1 VARLKFTDGRE
12 VFVDEDKMIA
22 EIEEG
27 ETEYGRDLVQYD
39 PYVNPSDEIT
49 TADVDA
55 ALRIA
60 RIRAVKP
67 ADIKRAVRRKK
78 AVAAALHKIEFRA
91 DLFAMDEAETLELV
105 GGPLRELLTS
115 LAEVKGVDVAVASKI
130 LHLKRPALVPILD
143 RYIYTFYSYI
153 YHAGKK
159 ARNVET
165 AVRLL
170 REMRAD
176 GMRNLNVLYGL
187 AERMNEAANKKLPPG
202 LGVALTPARVLDRV
216 IWRHIKKRTGLRTS

>member
-1 VARLKFTDGRE
+1 MARLEFTDGRE
-12 VFVDEDKMIA
+12 IYVDEDKMIA

-27 ETEYGRDLVQYD
+27 EAEYGRDIVQYD
-39 PYVNPSDEIT
+39 PFVNPGDEIT

-78 AVAAALHKIEFRA
+78 AVAEALPKIEYRA
-91 DLFAMDEAETLELV
+91 DLFSLNEAETLELID
-105 GGPLRELLTS
+105 GPLRELITS
-115 LAEVKGVDVAVASKI
+115 LAEVKGVDVAMASKI

-143 RYIYTFYSYI
+143 RYVYSFYSYI

-170 REMRAD
+170 KEMRDD
-176 GMRNLNVLYGL
+176 GLVNLNVLTAL
-187 AERMNEAANKKLPPG
+187 AEHMSDAANAKLPPG
-202 LGVALTPARVLDRV
+202 RKVALTPARALDRV
-216 IWRHIKKRTGLRTS
+216 IWRHIKKRTG

>member
-1 VARLKFTDGRE
+1 MAKLEFTDGRE
-12 VFVDEDKMIA
+12 IYVDEDKMIA

-27 ETEYGRDLVQYD
+27 EAYYGRDIFEYD
-39 PYVNPSDEIT
+39 PHVNPSDEIT

-67 ADIKRAVRRKK
+67 ADIRRAIKSKK
-78 AVAAALHKIEFRA
+78 AIGTALHQIEFAA
-91 DLFAMDEAETLELV
+91 DLFAMDEGETLELV
-105 GGPLRELLTS
+105 DGPLRELITS

-143 RYIYTFYSYI
+143 RYVFSFYSYI

-159 ARNVET
+159 SRNVET

-170 REMRAD
+170 KEIRDD
-176 GMRNLNVLYGL
+176 GLNNLNVLNGL
-187 AERMNEAANKKLPPG
+187 ARRINDAANEKLPPG
-202 LGVALTPARVLDRV
+202 QTVALTPARVLDRV
-216 IWRHIKKRTGLRTS
+216 IWRHIKKRTG

>member
-1 VARLKFTDGRE
+1 VARLKFTDGRAIY
-12 VFVDEDKMIA
+12 VDEDKMIA

-27 ETEYGRDLVQYD
+27 EAEYGRDIVQYD

-60 RIRAVKP
+60 RIRAVKA
-67 ADIKRAVRRKK
+67 ADIKRAVKSKK
-78 AVAAALHKIEFRA
+78 AVADALSKIEYRA
-91 DLFAMDEAETLELV
+91 DLFSMDEAETLALV
-105 GGPLRELLTS
+105 HGPLRELITS
-115 LAEVKGVDVAVASKI
+115 LAEIKGVDVAVASKI

-143 RYIYTFYSYI
+143 RYVFTFYSYI
-153 YHAGKK
+153 YHAGRK

-170 REMRAD
+170 KEFRAD
-176 GMRNLNVLYGL
+176 GLTNLNVLTAL
-187 AERMNEAANKKLPPG
+187 ARRINDAANKTLPAG
-202 LGVALTPARVLDRV
+202 RRVSLTPIRVLDRV
-216 IWRHIKKRTGLRTS
+216 IWRHIKKRTG

>member
-1 VARLKFTDGRE
+1 MAKLKFTDGRE
-12 VFVDEDKMIA
+12 IYVDEDKMIA
-22 EIEEG
+22 EIKEG
-27 ETEYGRDLVQYD
+27 GADYGRDIFEYD
-39 PYVNPSDEIT
+39 PHVNPSDEIT

-67 ADIKRAVRRKK
+67 ADIRRAIKSK
-78 AVAAALHKIEFRA
+78 QAIANALRKIEF
-91 DLFAMDEAETLELV
+91 
-105 GGPLRELLTS
+105 
-115 LAEVKGVDVAVASKI
+115 DVALASKI

-143 RYIYTFYSYI
+143 RYVFTFYSYI

-170 REMRAD
+170 KEIRDD
-176 GMRNLNVLYGL
+176 GLNNLNVLTAL
-187 AERMNEAANKKLPPG
+187 ARRINDAANKKLPPG
-202 LGVALTPARVLDRV
+202 QKVALTPARVLDRV
-216 IWRHIKKRTGLRTS
+216 IWRHIKKRTG

>member
-1 VARLKFTDGRE
+1 MARLKFTDGRAIY
-12 VFVDEDKMIA
+12 VDEDKMIA

-27 ETEYGRDLVQYD
+27 EAEYGRDIVQYD

-60 RIRAVKP
+60 RIRAVKA
-67 ADIKRAVRRKK
+67 ADIKRAVKSKK
-78 AVAAALHKIEFRA
+78 AVADALSKIEYRA
-91 DLFAMDEAETLELV
+91 DLFSMDEAETLALV
-105 GGPLRELLTS
+105 HGPLRELITS
-115 LAEVKGVDVAVASKI
+115 LAEIKGVDVAVASKI

-143 RYIYTFYSYI
+143 RYVFTFYSYI
-153 YHAGKK
+153 YHAGRK

-170 REMRAD
+170 KEFRAD
-176 GMRNLNVLYGL
+176 GLTNLNVLTAL
-187 AERMNEAANKKLPPG
+187 ARRINDAANKTLPAG
-202 LGVALTPARVLDRV
+202 RRVSLTPIRVLDRV
-216 IWRHIKKRTGLRTS
+216 IWRHIKKRTG

>member
-1 VARLKFTDGRE
+1 MAKLEFTDGRE
-12 VFVDEDKMIA
+12 IHVDEDKMIA

-27 ETEYGRDLVQYD
+27 AADYGRDIFEYD
-39 PYVNPSDEIT
+39 PHVNPSDEIT

-67 ADIKRAVRRKK
+67 ADIRRAIKNKRAIGN
-78 AVAAALHKIEFRA
+78 ALHKIEFRA
-91 DLFAMDEAETLELV
+91 DLFSMKEAETLEV
-105 GGPLRELLTS
+105 IDGPLRKLITS
-115 LAEVKGVDVAVASKI
+115 LAEIKGVDVALASKI

-143 RYIYTFYSYI
+143 RYVFTFYSYI

-170 REMRAD
+170 KEIRDD
-176 GMRNLNVLYGL
+176 GLNNLNVLTAL
-187 AERMNEAANKKLPPG
+187 AGHINDAANKKLPPG
-202 LGVALTPARVLDRV
+202 QKVALTPARVLDRV
-216 IWRHIKKRTGLRTS
+216 IWRHIKKRTG

>member
-1 VARLKFTDGRE
+1 MAKLEFTDGRE
-12 VFVDEDKMIA
+12 IYVDEDKMIA

-27 ETEYGRDLVQYD
+27 AADYGRDILEYD
-39 PYVNPSDEIT
+39 PHVNPSDEIT

-67 ADIKRAVRRKK
+67 ADIRRAIKSKK
-78 AVAAALHKIEFRA
+78 AIANALHKIEYRA
-91 DLFAMDEAETLELV
+91 DLFSMNEGETLEV
-105 GGPLRELLTS
+105 VDGPLRKLITS
-115 LAEVKGVDVAVASKI
+115 LAEIKGVDVALASKI

-143 RYIYTFYSYI
+143 RYVYTFYSYI

-170 REMRAD
+170 KEIRDD
-176 GMRNLNVLYGL
+176 GLINLNVLNGL
-187 AERMNEAANKKLPPG
+187 ARSIDDAANEKLPPG
-202 LGVALTPARVLDRV
+202 QKVALTPARVLDRV
-216 IWRHIKKRTGLRTS
+216 IWRHIKKRTG

>member
-1 VARLKFTDGRE
+1 MAKLKFTDGRE
-12 VFVDEDKMIA
+12 VYVDEEKLVA

-27 ETEYGRDLVQYD
+27 EAEYGRDIVEYD

-55 ALRIA
+55 ALRVA

-67 ADIKRAVRRKK
+67 ADIRRAIKNKRAV
-78 AVAAALHKIEFRA
+78 ANALHKIEFRA
-91 DLFAMDEAETLELV
+91 DLFSMKEAETV
-105 GGPLRELLTS
+105 DIIDGPLRSSITS
-115 LAEVKGVDVAVASKI
+115 LVEIKGVDVALASKI

-143 RYIYTFYSYI
+143 RYVFTFYSYI
-153 YHAGKK
+153 YHVGKK

-170 REMRAD
+170 KEFRDD
-176 GMRNLNVLYGL
+176 GLNNLNVLNGL
-187 AERMNEAANKKLPPG
+187 ARRVNDAANKKLPPG
-202 LGVALTPARVLDRV
+202 QKVALTPARVLDRV
-216 IWRHIKKRTGLRTS
+216 IWRHIKKRTG

>member
-1 VARLKFTDGRE
+1 MAKLEFTDGRE
-12 VFVDEDKMIA
+12 IFVDDEKLVS
-22 EIEEG
+22 EIKDASS
-27 ETEYGRDLVQYD
+27 EYGRDILEYD

-60 RIRAVKP
+60 RIRAVKA
-67 ADIKRAVRRKK
+67 ADIRRAIKSKRAIGN
-78 AVAAALHKIEFRA
+78 ALHKIEFGA
-91 DLFAMDEAETLELV
+91 DLFSMKEGETLKV
-105 GGPLRELLTS
+105 IDGPLRKLITS
-115 LAEVKGVDVAVASKI
+115 LAEIKGVDVALASKI

-143 RYIYTFYSYI
+143 RYVFTFYSYI

-170 REMRAD
+170 KEIRDD
-176 GMRNLNVLYGL
+176 GLNNLNVLTAL
-187 AERMNEAANKKLPPG
+187 ARRIGARPRPRHLAPYKKED
-202 LGVALTPARVLDRV
+202 GVNRIA
-216 IWRHIKKRTGLRTS
+216 

>member
-1 VARLKFTDGRE
+1 MAKLEFTDGRAIY
-12 VFVDEDKMIA
+12 VDEDKMIA
-22 EIEEG
+22 EVAEG
-27 ETEYGRDLVQYD
+27 EADYGRDIVQFD
-39 PYVNPSDEIT
+39 PYVNPGDEIT

-60 RIRAVKP
+60 RIRAVKA
-67 ADIKRAVRRKK
+67 ADIKRAVKSKK
-78 AVAAALHKIEFRA
+78 AVADALSKIEYRA
-91 DLFAMDEAETLELV
+91 DLFSMDEAETLELID
-105 GGPLRELLTS
+105 GPLRELITS

-143 RYIYTFYSYI
+143 RYIFTFYSYI
-153 YHAGKK
+153 YHVGKK

-176 GMRNLNVLYGL
+176 GRNNLNVLTAL
-187 AERMNEAANKKLPPG
+187 AEHMNAAANKKLPPG
-202 LGVALTPARVLDRV
+202 QKVALTPVRVLDRV
-216 IWRHIKKRTGLRTS
+216 IWRHIKKRTG

>member
-1 VARLKFTDGRE
+1 MAKLKFTDGRE
-12 VFVDEDKMIA
+12 IFVDEDKMIA

-27 ETEYGRDLVQYD
+27 EADYGRDILEYD
-39 PYVNPSDEIT
+39 PHVNPSDEIT

-67 ADIKRAVRRKK
+67 AAIRRAVKSKK
-78 AVAAALHKIEFRA
+78 AIGNSLRKIEFRA
-91 DLFAMDEAETLELV
+91 DLFSLQEAGTLELV
-105 GGPLRELLTS
+105 DGPLRELITS
-115 LAEVKGVDVAVASKI
+115 LADVKGVDVAVASKI

-143 RYIYTFYSYI
+143 RYVFTFYSYI
-153 YHAGKK
+153 YHTGKK

-170 REMRAD
+170 KEMRDD
-176 GMRNLNVLYGL
+176 GLNNLNVLTAL
-187 AERMNEAANKKLPPG
+187 ARRIDAAANRKLPPG
-202 LGVALTPARVLDRV
+202 RKVALTPARVLDRV
-216 IWRHIKKRTGLRTS
+216 IWRHIKKRTG

>member
-1 VARLKFTDGRE
+1 MAKLKFTDGRE
-12 VFVDEDKMIA
+12 IFVDEDKMIA

-27 ETEYGRDLVQYD
+27 EADYGRDILEYD
-39 PYVNPSDEIT
+39 PHVNPGDEIT

-67 ADIKRAVRRKK
+67 AAIRRAIKSKK
-78 AVAAALHKIEFRA
+78 AIANSLHRIEFRA
-91 DLFAMDEAETLELV
+91 DLFAMNETETLEV
-105 GGPLRELLTS
+105 VDGPLRELITS
-115 LAEVKGVDVAVASKI
+115 LTDIKGVDVAVASKI
-130 LHLKRPALVPILD
+130 LHLKRAALVPILD
-143 RYIYTFYSYI
+143 RYVYTFYSYI

-170 REMRAD
+170 KEMRDD
-176 GMRNLNVLYGL
+176 GLINLNVLTAL
-187 AERMNEAANKKLPPG
+187 ARRIDAAANRKLPPG
-202 LGVALTPARVLDRV
+202 RKVALTPARVLDRV
-216 IWRHIKKRTGLRTS
+216 IWRHIKKRTG